1 MGCVGCVDLKFS
13 EDSFGDHCFAMS
25 KYSRVNRGN
34 KILREVSDVR
44 ICGVGGVAGLN
55 F

>member
-1 MGCVGCVDLKFS
+1 MLVRIALLIIPQ
-13 EDSFGDHCFAMS
+13 
-25 KYSRVNRGN
+25 RGN
-34 KILREVSDVR
+34 KILREVRDVR